1 MIMMR
6 KNEERM
12 TNRGTLRRALRAGR
26 RSVTGSAAVEFA
38 ITLPVLALVA
48 IIASDFARVYF
59 TGITVA
65 NAARAGAQYGAQ
77 NTSTSG
83 DTVGMNLAATQ
94 DAVNAG
100 VITVSSRSFCRCDAG
115 EVGNCTVGN
124 CGAYGEYRLYV
135 EVTASKTVD
144 MIFRYPGLDLSYTL
158 TRTATF
164 RVQ

>member
-1 MIMMR
+1 MVSH
-6 KNEERM
+6 
-12 TNRGTLRRALRAGR
+12 GALSRALKSAR
-26 RSVTGSAAVEFA
+26 RSTTASAAVELA
-38 ITLPVLALVA
+38 IILPVLVLVA

-94 DAVNAG
+94 DAVGAG
-100 VITVSSRSFCRCDAG
+100 AITVSSRSFCRCDGG
-115 EVGNCTVGN
+115 EVADCTVGD

-135 EVTASKTVD
+135 EVIATKAVD
-144 MIFRYPGLDLSYTL
+144 MVFRYPGLALTYTL
-158 TRTATF
+158 SRTATL

>member
-1 MIMMR
+1 MI
-6 KNEERM
+6 NL
-12 TNRGTLRRALRAGR
+12 GALIRALKSGR
-26 RSVTGSAAVEFA
+26 RSATGSAAVEFA
-38 ITLPVLALVA
+38 IVLPVLALVA

-94 DAVNAG
+94 DGAG
-100 VITVSSRSFCRCDAG
+100 AGAITVSSRSFCRCDGG

-135 EVTASKTVD
+135 EVTATKTVD
-144 MIFRYPGLDLSYTL
+144 MVFRYPGLDLSYTL

>member
-1 MIMMR
+1 MINLGALMR
-6 KNEERM
+6 
-12 TNRGTLRRALRAGR
+12 TLNSGR
-26 RSVTGSAAVEFA
+26 RSATGSAAVEFA
-38 ITLPVLALVA
+38 IVLPVLALVA

-94 DAVNAG
+94 DGAG
-100 VITVSSRSFCRCDAG
+100 AGAITVSSRSFCRCDAG
-115 EVGNCTVGN
+115 EVGSCTVGN
-124 CGAYGEYRLYV
+124 CGIYGEYRLYV
-135 EVTASKTVD
+135 EVTATKAVD
-144 MIFRYPGLDLSYTL
+144 MVFRYPGLGLSYTL